1 MDAGLWFEVSVSKEH
16 MKNVKDAKFEGGSC
30 GKGNKISFSF
40 LYCSFWVT
48 AEQLHHVFY
57 W

>member
-16 MKNVKDAKFEGGSC
+16 MKNVKDAKFEGGNC